1 MDVDNIHGAAEL
13 LAELR
18 LRGAT
23 IDEPPADLRPK
34 DLTAGYAI
42 QNDLVARLEQHYGG
56 FPVGYKIA
64 CTNTFAQQLLN
75 TVAPVFGR
83 LSSCFVLP
91 SPARID
97 SSEFAFLGIEVEY
110 AFEISRDLPSTGIGH
125 TAESI
130 SEHVAAVVPAIE
142 FVGHRFSDW
151 SQFDAPLLVADNA
164 VHQAWIPGTGIDD
177 WRGLDLKSHP
187 VQLLVNGELK
197 LTGSGENVL
206 QDPLNAL
213 AWLAN
218 ELPRWGR
225 SLQAGEFVT
234 TGTCTDVYTARAG
247 DEIRADFSALGIV
260 ELQLA

>member
-1 MDVDNIHGAAEL
+1 MDKDHIHSAAGL

-18 LRGAT
+18 LTGAT
-23 IDEPPADLRPK
+23 IDEPPADLRPE
-34 DLTAGYAI
+34 DLASGYAI
-42 QNDLVARLEQHYGG
+42 QDDLVIRLEKHYGG

-64 CTNTFAQQLLN
+64 CTNTFAQKLLN
-75 TVAPVFGR
+75 TSAPVFGR

-91 SPARID
+91 GPARINSD
-97 SSEFAFLGIEVEY
+97 EFAFLGIEVEF
-110 AFEISRDLPSTGIGH
+110 AFEISRDLPSTGIEH
-125 TAESI
+125 TAETI
-130 SEHVAAVVPAIE
+130 SEHVATVIPAIE

-151 SQFDAPLLVADNA
+151 SKFDAALLVADNA

-177 WRGLDLKSHP
+177 WHGLDLKSHQ
-187 VQLLVNGELK
+187 VQLFVNGELK
-197 LTGSGENVL
+197 LRGSGANVL

-218 ELPRWGR
+218 ELPRWDL
-225 SLQAGEFVT
+225 SLQAGDFVT

-247 DEIRADFSALGIV
+247 NEIRADFGALGIV